1 MQSVTL
7 NNGVQMPQEGFGVY
21 QIHDAATCQQAVLSA
36 LAAGYRSI
44 DTAQAYGNEAAV
56 GAALQQSSVDR
67 HDIFLTSKIWLSNY
81 GYEAAKASIDESLKK
96 LQTDYLDLML
106 LHQPYCDVY
115 GAYRALEEAYDAGKI
130 RAIGVSNFYPDRL
143 VDLALNARIVPAV
156 NQVETH
162 VFDQQVA
169 ATQVMAK
176 YGVQIE
182 AWAPLAEG
190 AHDLFTQPVLT
201 RIGRAHQKTAAQVAL
216 RYLLQ
221 RGVVIIPKSTHADR
235 IAENLAIWD
244 FTLSPT
250 ELDQI
255 RALDTGKS
263 VFLDHRD
270 PAMVEEFVGP
280 RQANNH

>member
-1 MQSVTL
+1 M
-7 NNGVQMPQEGFGVY
+7 
-21 QIHDAATCQQAVLSA
+21 
-36 LAAGYRSI
+36 
-44 DTAQAYGNEAAV
+44 
-56 GAALQQSSVDR
+56 DR

-162 VFDQQVA
+162 VFDQQIA

-201 RIGRAHQKTAAQVAL
+201 RIGRTHQKTAAQVAL

-270 PAMVEEFVGP
+270 PATVEEFVGP
-280 RQANNH
+280 RQA

>member
-67 HDIFLTSKIWLSNY
+67 HAIFLTSKIWLSNY

-162 VFDQQVA
+162 VFDQQIA

-201 RIGRAHQKTAAQVAL
+201 RIGRTHQKTAAQVAL

-270 PAMVEEFVGP
+270 PATVEEFVGP
-280 RQANNH
+280 RQA